1 MTEWWEQS
9 EAEGSAAG
17 DTGAVV
23 PPLTLDPE
31 LPNHVQE
38 FLRQAGPA
46 LLREA
51 VSAEPASLWWG
62 LADPLS
68 GRRAAWWFGGL
79 LLSVFARSPHMFG
92 VGACAYGLSGAVA
105 VLKRWRRRAGL
116 LEIAGVHDQFVLSHE
131 LDPQA
136 SELLARAARAAS
148 RVQRSSVQR
157 LDPADKQHNDRRL
170 DGQVWEIAEALRT
183 YSRVAGQGPAEAVSE
198 AVAQALEPRNKVL
211 RISLASIGRRVEAL
225 ENYAGQIA
233 EAEQRRR
240 ELRQLQQMTTG
251 TEELL
256 DLLAATARDD
266 LAVAEIENMSDEV
279 AKALALFNETLQ
291 SAQDAA
297 ALALPAPSATSTRPA
312 DPLGGTE
319 TP

>member
-1 MTEWWEQS
+1 MTEWWKQL
-9 EAEGSAAG
+9 EAEGTAAG
-17 DTGAVV
+17 DTGTVV

-31 LPNHVQE
+31 LPDHVQE
-38 FLRQAGPA
+38 LLRQAGPA

-62 LADPLS
+62 LADPLG
-68 GRRAAWWFGGL
+68 GRRARWWFGWL
-79 LLSVFARSPHMFG
+79 LLSVFARSTLMLG
-92 VGACAYGLSGAVA
+92 AGACAYGLSSAVA
-105 VLKRWRRRAGL
+105 VLKRRQHMAVL

-136 SELLARAARAAS
+136 AELLARAARAAC

-157 LDPADKQHNDRRL
+157 LDAADKQHNDRRL
-170 DGQVWEIAEALRT
+170 DGQVWEIADSLRT
-183 YSRVAGQGPAEAVSE
+183 YSRVAGQGPTKAVSE
-198 AVAQALEPRNKVL
+198 VVAQALEPRNKIL
-211 RISLASIGRRVEAL
+211 RTSLASIGRRVEAL
-225 ENYAGQIA
+225 ETYAAQIA

-240 ELRQLQQMTTG
+240 ELRQLEQMTMG

-256 DLLAATARDD
+256 DLLASTARDE
-266 LAVAEIENMSDEV
+266 LAVAEIEGMSDEV
-279 AKALALFNETLQ
+279 AKALNLFSEALL

-297 ALALPAPSATSTRPA
+297 AMALPSTSSTSTHPVA
-312 DPLGGTE
+312 PLGDTE